1 MNPTAAAK
9 EMSAGIFRPVYAVFG
24 RDRYRMREFV
34 AFAADKL
41 LGEEEKELGL
51 FKFDTS
57 ETPVEVAVEE
67 ADAMPFFVSR
77 KLVVVRDETVLAAGG
92 GKEGRLQHDVD
103 RLVEYLRRPCETS
116 VLLFVVHSDKLDE
129 RRKAVRLLKEMDAV
143 IEFAELEGR
152 DLVRWIVRRAKSQG
166 RAIAEET
173 AEALIRR
180 AGTNLQTL
188 AAETDK
194 LCLYAGPG
202 GTIMPGHV
210 EALTAPVLEEDVFAL
225 VDALMAGDTGRAV
238 SLYRR
243 LLERKEEPI
252 RIAALIASQLRI
264 MLQVKELAARSW
276 SNQQIAAQL
285 GLHPYRVRLAAEK
298 ARFWSEERLAERL
311 REIAELDYRM
321 KTGQIDKE
329 IGLELYLLE
338 SGMRRQPARARN

>member
-9 EMSAGIFRPVYAVFG
+9 EMSAGTFRPVYAVFG
-24 RDRYRMREFV
+24 RDRYRMQEFV

-57 ETPVEVAVEE
+57 ETPVEAAIEE
-67 ADAMPFFVSR
+67 ADSMPFFVGR

-92 GKEGRLQHDVD
+92 RDGRLQHDVD
-103 RLVEYLRRPCETS
+103 RLIAYLRKPCETS

-129 RRKAVRLLKEMDAV
+129 RRKAVKLLKEMDAV

-152 DLVRWIVRRAKSQG
+152 DLVRWIVRRVSSQG
-166 RAIAEET
+166 RSIGEET

-202 GTIMPGHV
+202 GTILREHV

-225 VDALMAGDTGRAV
+225 VDALTAGDTGRAV
-238 SLYRR
+238 FLYRQ

-252 RIAALIASQLRI
+252 RIAALIASQFRI

-276 SNQQIAAQL
+276 PNQQIAAQL

-298 ARFWSEERLAERL
+298 ARSWSEERLAERL

-321 KTGQIDKE
+321 KTGLIDKE
-329 IGLELYLLE
+329 LGLELYLLA
-338 SGMRRQPARARN
+338 SGARRKQPARA

>member
-1 MNPTAAAK
+1 MNPGAAAK
-9 EMSAGIFRPVYAVFG
+9 EMNAGSFRPVYAVFG
-24 RDRYRMREFV
+24 RDRYRMQEFV

-41 LGEEEKELGL
+41 LGEDGKELGL

-57 ETPVEVAVEE
+57 ETPVEAAVEE
-67 ADAMPFFVSR
+67 ADSMPFFVSR
-77 KLVVVRDETVLAAGG
+77 KLVVVRDETVLAAGS
-92 GKEGRLQHDVD
+92 KEGRLQHDVE
-103 RLVEYLRRPCETS
+103 RLLAYLRKPCETS

-129 RRKAVRLLKEMDAV
+129 RRKAVKLLKEMDAV
-143 IEFAELEGR
+143 IEFAELDGR
-152 DLVRWIVRRAKSQG
+152 DLVRWVVRRAASQG
-166 RAIAEET
+166 RAIGEET

-180 AGTNLQTL
+180 AGANLQTL
-188 AAETDK
+188 ASETDK

-202 GTIMPGHV
+202 GTVRTEHV

-225 VDALMAGDTGRAV
+225 VDALMEGDTGRAV
-238 SLYRR
+238 SLYRQ

-252 RIAALIASQLRI
+252 RIAALIASQFRI

-276 SNQQIAAQL
+276 PNQQIAAQL

-298 ARFWSEERLAERL
+298 ARSWSEERLAERL

-329 IGLELYLLE
+329 LGLELYLLK
-338 SGMRRQPARARN
+338 SGAWRKQPARA

>member
-9 EMSAGIFRPVYAVFG
+9 EISAGMFRPVYAVFG
-24 RDRYRMREFV
+24 RDRYRMLEFV

-41 LGEEEKELGL
+41 FGEEEKALGL

-57 ETPVEVAVEE
+57 ETPVEAAVEE
-67 ADAMPFFVSR
+67 ADAMPFFASR
-77 KLVVVRDETVLAAGG
+77 KLVVVRDETVLAAGSR
-92 GKEGRLQHDVD
+92 ESRLQHDVD
-103 RLVEYLRRPCETS
+103 RLIAYLRKPCETS

-129 RRKAVRLLKEMDAV
+129 RRKAVKMLKEMDAV

-152 DLVRWIVRRAKSQG
+152 DLVRWIVRRVKSQG
-166 RAIAEET
+166 RSIDEDT

-202 GTIMPGHV
+202 SAILREHV
-210 EALTAPVLEEDVFAL
+210 EALTAPVLEDDVFAL

-238 SLYRR
+238 TLYRR

-252 RIAALIASQLRI
+252 RIAALIASQFRI
-264 MLQVKELAARSW
+264 MLQVKELSARSW
-276 SNQQIAAQL
+276 PNQQIAAQL

-298 ARFWSEERLAERL
+298 ARSWSEERLAERL
-311 REIAELDYRM
+311 REMAELDYKM

-329 IGLELYLLE
+329 LGLELYLLE
-338 SGMRRQPARARN
+338 SGMRRKPARTSG

>member
-1 MNPTAAAK
+1 MNPSAAVK
-9 EMSAGIFRPVYAVFG
+9 EINAGTFRPVYVLFG
-24 RDRYRMREFV
+24 PDRYRMREFV

-41 LGEEEKELGL
+41 LGEDGKELGL
-51 FKFDTS
+51 FKFDTA
-57 ETPVEVAVEE
+57 ETPVEAAVEE
-67 ADAMPFFVSR
+67 ADAMPFLASR

-92 GKEGRLQHDVD
+92 KDGRLQHDVD
-103 RLVEYLRRPCETS
+103 RLITYLRKPCETS

-129 RRKAVRLLKEMDAV
+129 RRKAVKLLKEMDAV

-152 DLVRWIVRRAKSQG
+152 DLVRWIMRRVSQQG
-166 RAIAEET
+166 RSIGEDA

-202 GTIMPGHV
+202 GAVLREHV
-210 EALTAPVLEEDVFAL
+210 EALTAPVLEDDVFAL
-225 VDALMAGDTGRAV
+225 IDALTGGDAIRAV
-238 SLYRR
+238 ALYRQ

-252 RIAALIASQLRI
+252 RIAALIASQFRI

-276 SNQQIAAQL
+276 PNQQIAAQL
-285 GLHPYRVRLAAEK
+285 GIHPYRVRLAAEK
-298 ARFWSEERLAERL
+298 ARAWSEERLAERL

-329 IGLELYLLE
+329 LGLELYLLR
-338 SGMRRQPARARN
+338 SGMRSHQPARI

>member
-1 MNPTAAAK
+1 MNPNAAAK

-34 AFAADKL
+34 SFAADKL
-41 LGEEEKELGL
+41 LGEDGKELGL

-57 ETPVEVAVEE
+57 ETPVEAAVEE

-92 GKEGRLQHDVD
+92 KDGRLQHDVD
-103 RLVEYLRRPCETS
+103 RLIAYLRKPCETS
-116 VLLFVVHSDKLDE
+116 VLMFVVHSDKLDE
-129 RRKAVRLLKEMDAV
+129 RRKAVKMLKEMDAV
-143 IEFAELEGR
+143 IEFAELDGR
-152 DLVRWIVRRAKSQG
+152 DLVRWIMRRAAQQG
-166 RAIAEET
+166 RSIGEEA

-202 GTIMPGHV
+202 GAVLPEHV
-210 EALTAPVLEEDVFAL
+210 EALTAPALEEDVFAL
-225 VDALMAGDTGRAV
+225 VDALTEGDTGRAV
-238 SLYRR
+238 SLYRQ

-252 RIAALIASQLRI
+252 RIAALIARQFRI
-264 MLQVKELAARSW
+264 MLQVKELASRSLP
-276 SNQQIAAQL
+276 NRQIAAQL
-285 GLHPYRVRLAAEK
+285 GLHPYAVRLAAEK
-298 ARFWSEERLAERL
+298 ARAWSEERLAERL

-321 KTGQIDKE
+321 KTGQIGKE
-329 IGLELYLLE
+329 LGLELYLLQ
-338 SGMRRQPARARN
+338 SGAWRKQPARS

>member
-1 MNPTAAAK
+1 MNPGAAAK
-9 EMSAGIFRPVYAVFG
+9 EMNAGSFRPVYVVFG
-24 RDRYRMREFV
+24 RDRYRMQEFV

-41 LGEEEKELGL
+41 LGEDGKELGL

-57 ETPVEVAVEE
+57 ETPVEAAVEE
-67 ADAMPFFVSR
+67 ADSMPFFVSR
-77 KLVVVRDETVLAAGG
+77 KLVVVRDETVLAAGS
-92 GKEGRLQHDVD
+92 KEGRLQHDVE
-103 RLVEYLRRPCETS
+103 RLLAYLRKPCETS

-129 RRKAVRLLKEMDAV
+129 RRKAVKLLKEMDAV
-143 IEFAELEGR
+143 IEFAELDGR
-152 DLVRWIVRRAKSQG
+152 DLVRWVVRRAASQG
-166 RAIAEET
+166 RAIGEET
-173 AEALIRR
+173 ADALIRR
-180 AGTNLQTL
+180 AGANLQTL

-202 GTIMPGHV
+202 GTVRTEHV

-225 VDALMAGDTGRAV
+225 VDALMEGDTGRAV
-238 SLYRR
+238 SLYRQ

-252 RIAALIASQLRI
+252 RIAALIASQFRI

-276 SNQQIAAQL
+276 PNQQIAAQL

-298 ARFWSEERLAERL
+298 ARSWSEERLAERL

-329 IGLELYLLE
+329 LGLELYLLK
-338 SGMRRQPARARN
+338 SGAWRKQPARA

>member
-1 MNPTAAAK
+1 MNPGAAAK
-9 EMSAGIFRPVYAVFG
+9 EMNAGSFRPVYAVFG
-24 RDRYRMREFV
+24 RDRYRMQEFV

-41 LGEEEKELGL
+41 LGEDGKELGL

-57 ETPVEVAVEE
+57 ETPVEAAVEE
-67 ADAMPFFVSR
+67 ADSMPFFVSR
-77 KLVVVRDETVLAAGG
+77 KLVVVRDETVLAAGS
-92 GKEGRLQHDVD
+92 KEGRLQHDVE
-103 RLVEYLRRPCETS
+103 RLLAYLRKPCETS

-129 RRKAVRLLKEMDAV
+129 RRKAVKLLKEMDAV
-143 IEFAELEGR
+143 IEFAELDGR
-152 DLVRWIVRRAKSQG
+152 DLVRWVVRRAASQG
-166 RAIAEET
+166 RAIGEET
-173 AEALIRR
+173 ADALIRR
-180 AGTNLQTL
+180 AGANLQTL

-202 GTIMPGHV
+202 GTVRTEHV

-225 VDALMAGDTGRAV
+225 VDALMEGDTGRAV
-238 SLYRR
+238 SLYRQ

-252 RIAALIASQLRI
+252 RIAALIASQFRI

-276 SNQQIAAQL
+276 PNQQIAAQL

-298 ARFWSEERLAERL
+298 ARSWSEERLAERL

-329 IGLELYLLE
+329 LGLELYLLK
-338 SGMRRQPARARN
+338 SGAWRKQPARA

>member
-1 MNPTAAAK
+1 VK
-9 EMSAGIFRPVYAVFG
+9 EINAGHFRPVYAVFG

-34 AFAADKL
+34 NYAADKL
-41 LGEEEKELGL
+41 LGEDGKELGL
-51 FKFDTS
+51 FRFDTA
-57 ETPVEVAVEE
+57 ETPVEAAVEE

-77 KLVVVRDETVLAAGG
+77 KLVVVRDETVLASG

-103 RLVEYLRRPCETS
+103 RLIAYLRKPCETS
-116 VLLFVVHSDKLDE
+116 VLLLVVHSDKLDE
-129 RRKAVRLLKEMDAV
+129 RRKAVKLLKEMDAV

-152 DLVRWIVRRAKSQG
+152 DLVRWIMRRVSQQG
-166 RAIAEET
+166 RTIGEDA

-180 AGTNLQTL
+180 AGTHLQSL

-202 GTIMPGHV
+202 GTVTREHV
-210 EALTAPVLEEDVFAL
+210 EALTAPVLEDDVFAL
-225 VDALMAGDTGRAV
+225 IDALTGGDTGRAV
-238 SLYRR
+238 TLYRQ

-276 SNQQIAAQL
+276 PNQQIAAQL
-285 GLHPYRVRLAAEK
+285 GIHPYRVRLAADK
-298 ARFWSEERLAERL
+298 ARRWSEERLAAML

-321 KTGQIDKE
+321 KTGLIDKE
-329 IGLELYLLE
+329 LGLELYLLQ
-338 SGMRRQPARARN
+338 SGAWRNSQARV

>member
-51 FKFDTS
+51 FRFDTS
-57 ETPVEVAVEE
+57 ETPVEAAIEE
-67 ADAMPFFVSR
+67 AEAMPFFVSR
-77 KLVVVRDETVLAAGG
+77 KLVVVRDETVLASGG
-92 GKEGRLQHDVD
+92 GKEGRLQHNVD
-103 RLVEYLRRPCETS
+103 RLVAYLRKPCETS

-152 DLVRWIVRRAKSQG
+152 DLVRWVMRRVTQQG
-166 RAIAEET
+166 RSIGEET

-202 GTIMPGHV
+202 GTILREHV
-210 EALTAPVLEEDVFAL
+210 EALTEPVLEEDVFAL
-225 VDALMAGDTGRAV
+225 VDALMEGDAVRAV
-238 SLYRR
+238 SLYRQ

-276 SNQQIAAQL
+276 PVRQIAAEL

-298 ARFWSEERLAERL
+298 ARFWSEAHLAGRL

-321 KTGQIDKE
+321 KTGQVDKA

-338 SGMRRQPARARN
+338 SGAMGRPAGTRI